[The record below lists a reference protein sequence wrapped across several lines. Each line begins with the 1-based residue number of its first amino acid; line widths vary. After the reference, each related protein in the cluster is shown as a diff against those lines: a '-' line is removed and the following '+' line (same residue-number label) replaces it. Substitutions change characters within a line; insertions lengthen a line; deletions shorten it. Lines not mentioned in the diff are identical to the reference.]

1 MIGLSASFR
10 VNLNLFCDHEITD
23 DDEILEIKSQIK
35 RLNDGI
41 AELIYNTYARTDLD
55 GVQVDLEAIDYLEPQ
70 DLEEMIE
77 VYELK

>member
-10 VNLNLFCDHEITD
+10 VDLNLFCDHEITD

-35 RLNDGI
+35 RLNNGI

-77 VYELK
+77 VYELE

>member
-10 VNLNLFCDHEITD
+10 VDLNLFCDHEITD

-77 VYELK
+77 VYELE

>member
-77 VYELK
+77 VYELE

>member
-10 VNLNLFCDHEITD
+10 VDLNLFCDHEITD

-35 RLNDGI
+35 HLNDSI

-77 VYELK
+77 VYELE

>member
-35 RLNDGI
+35 HLNDGI

-77 VYELK
+77 VYELE

>member
-10 VNLNLFCDHEITD
+10 IDLNLFCDHEITD

-35 RLNDGI
+35 HLNDGI

-70 DLEEMIE
+70 DLEEMVEI
-77 VYELK
+77 YELE

>member
-10 VNLNLFCDHEITD
+10 VDLNLFCDHEITD
-23 DDEILEIKSQIK
+23 DNEILEIKSQIK
-35 RLNDGI
+35 HLNDGI

-70 DLEEMIE
+70 DLEEMI
-77 VYELK
+77 

>member
-10 VNLNLFCDHEITD
+10 VDLNLFCDHEITD
-23 DDEILEIKSQIK
+23 DDDILEIKSQIK
-35 RLNDGI
+35 HLNDGI

-55 GVQVDLEAIDYLEPQ
+55 GVQVDLEAINYLEPQ

-77 VYELK
+77 VYELE

>member
-10 VNLNLFCDHEITD
+10 VDLNLFCDHEITD

-35 RLNDGI
+35 HLNDGI

-77 VYELK
+77 VYEPE

>member
-10 VNLNLFCDHEITD
+10 VDLNLFCDHEITN

-35 RLNDGI
+35 HLNDGI

-77 VYELK
+77 VYELE

>member
-10 VNLNLFCDHEITD
+10 VDLNLFCDHEITD

-35 RLNDGI
+35 HLNDGI
-41 AELIYNTYARTDLD
+41 AELRYNTYARTDLD
-55 GVQVDLEAIDYLEPQ
+55 GVQVDLEAINYLEPQ

-77 VYELK
+77 VYELE

>member
-10 VNLNLFCDHEITD
+10 VDLNLFCDHEITD

-35 RLNDGI
+35 HLNDGI
-41 AELIYNTYARTDLD
+41 AELIYSTYARTDLD

-77 VYELK
+77 VYELE

>member
-1 MIGLSASFR
+1 MIGLSANFR
-10 VNLNLFCDHEITD
+10 VNLNLFCDHEITNE
-23 DDEILEIKSQIK
+23 DEILEIKSQIK
-35 RLNDGI
+35 HLNDGI

-77 VYELK
+77 VYELE

>member
-10 VNLNLFCDHEITD
+10 VDLNLFCDHEITD

-35 RLNDGI
+35 HLNDGI
-41 AELIYNTYARTDLD
+41 AELIYNTYARIDLD

-77 VYELK
+77 VYELE

>member
-10 VNLNLFCDHEITD
+10 VDLNLFCDHEITD

-35 RLNDGI
+35 HLNDGI

-55 GVQVDLEAIDYLEPQ
+55 GVQVDLEAIDYLEPE
-70 DLEEMIE
+70 DLQEMVEI
-77 VYELK
+77 YELE

>member
-35 RLNDGI
+35 HLNDDI

-77 VYELK
+77 VYELE

>member
-10 VNLNLFCDHEITD
+10 VDLNLFCDHEITD

-35 RLNDGI
+35 HLNDDI

-77 VYELK
+77 VYELE

>member
-10 VNLNLFCDHEITD
+10 VDLNLFCDHEITD

-55 GVQVDLEAIDYLEPQ
+55 GVQVDLEAINYLEPQ

-77 VYELK
+77 VYELE

>member
-10 VNLNLFCDHEITD
+10 VDLNLFCDHEITD
-23 DDEILEIKSQIK
+23 DNEILEIKSQIK
-35 RLNDGI
+35 HLNDGI

-77 VYELK
+77 VYELE

>member
-10 VNLNLFCDHEITD
+10 VDLNLFCDHEITD

-35 RLNDGI
+35 HLNDGI

-77 VYELK
+77 IYELE

>member
-10 VNLNLFCDHEITD
+10 VDLNLFCDHEITD

-35 RLNDGI
+35 HLNDGI

-55 GVQVDLEAIDYLEPQ
+55 GVQVDLEAIDYLEPE
-70 DLEEMIE
+70 DLQEMVE
-77 VYELK
+77 LYELE

>member
-10 VNLNLFCDHEITD
+10 VDLNLFCDHEITD

-35 RLNDGI
+35 HLNDGI

-70 DLEEMIE
+70 DLKEMIE
-77 VYELK
+77 VYELE

>member
-10 VNLNLFCDHEITD
+10 VDLNLFCDHEITD

-35 RLNDGI
+35 HLNDGI

-70 DLEEMIE
+70 DLEEMVEI
-77 VYELK
+77 YELE

>member
-10 VNLNLFCDHEITD
+10 VDLNLFCDHEITD

-35 RLNDGI
+35 HLNDGI

-55 GVQVDLEAIDYLEPQ
+55 GVQVDLEAINYLEPQ

-77 VYELK
+77 VYELE

>member
-1 MIGLSASFR
+1 MIGLSATFR
-10 VNLNLFCDHEITD
+10 VDLNLFCDHEITD

-77 VYELK
+77 VYELE

>member
-10 VNLNLFCDHEITD
+10 VDLNLFCDHEITD

-35 RLNDGI
+35 HLNDGI

-77 VYELK
+77 VYELE

>member
-10 VNLNLFCDHEITD
+10 VDLNLFCDHEITD

-35 RLNDGI
+35 HLNDDI

-55 GVQVDLEAIDYLEPQ
+55 GVQVDLEAINYLEPQ

-77 VYELK
+77 VYELE

>member
-10 VNLNLFCDHEITD
+10 VDLNLFCDHEITD

-35 RLNDGI
+35 HLNDGI

-55 GVQVDLEAIDYLEPQ
+55 GVQVDLEAIDYLEPR

-77 VYELK
+77 VYELE

>member
-10 VNLNLFCDHEITD
+10 IDLNLFCDHEITD

-35 RLNDGI
+35 HLNDGI

-77 VYELK
+77 VYELE